1 MIGGGV
7 VGVTSALQLLQKG
20 YKVTVVAKEFA
31 SPVASGKCITSEI
44 AGALWEWPPA
54 VCGRHTDEKSLER
67 SKVWCMDSYGKFME
81 LAMNPKETGAYL
93 RQSVFYFKDMVEDL
107 PAQLD
112 KMNELCHLPG
122 FRHDSK
128 LIEET
133 GKSSYGALSNV
144 RSFYEYFCLML
155 IKASPNKSAF
165 ISYLL
170 TDFNAS
176 YISMLC
182 CCASPLC
189 SHTDF

>member
-1 MIGGGV
+1 
-7 VGVTSALQLLQKG
+7 
-20 YKVTVVAKEFA
+20 
-31 SPVASGKCITSEI
+31 
-44 AGALWEWPPA
+44 
-54 VCGRHTDEKSLER
+54 
-67 SKVWCMDSYGKFME
+67 MDSYGKFME
-81 LAMNPKETGAYL
+81 LAMKPKETGAYL
-93 RQSVFYFKDMVEDL
+93 RQSVFYFKDMVQDL

-122 FRHDSK
+122 FRHDGK

-133 GKSSYGALSNV
+133 GKSSYDTLSNV

-155 IKASPNKSAF
+155 IRVSPNKSAF

-176 YISMLC
+176 YICML

-189 SHTDF
+189 SHTDFWLKGPWHAGYWLKGFFSTKGSSVEWCMFQIVYSFVYRVVPKYSDRIYNSLAVILCI